1 VFFLSPLDMEI
12 LEGFG
17 VLDRKQY
24 NANSAAI
31 RAVVER
37 HGLTFVDWNQPK
49 LTLPSSAFADMT
61 HTTDAG
67 SALFA
72 KRLYKKLAPLLR
84 SGVGGGGAAAAP
96 AASPTGSRP

>member
-1 VFFLSPLDMEI
+1 MFFLSPLDMEI

-17 VLDRKQY
+17 VLDRQQY
-24 NANSAAI
+24 NANSGAI

-37 HGLTFVDWNQPK
+37 HGLTFIDWNQPK

-84 SGVGGGGAAAAP
+84 SGVEGGGVVASP